1 MRRRHKLVT
10 HEGHFLRHHIPGVYK
25 LSDVHSTSTPPPF
38 SPFPLHYRSF
48 SLPASMSCMH
58 ADVFPLSASLSH
70 SLASAC
76 GALGLILSWNWLNL
90 SLSFFL
96 GTGSSLNRRS
106 HYWYS
111 GKSPGVH
118 EITSLCP
125 CGVPNVLIFLAFDTY
140 SYSHNWLP
148 AFVSMAPTVI
158 NLHLLY
164 VFHLIIFFS

>member
-1 MRRRHKLVT
+1 MMPLPP
-10 HEGHFLRHHIPGVYK
+10 L
-25 LSDVHSTSTPPPF
+25 LSPSPP
-38 SPFPLHYRSF
+38 SS
-48 SLPASMSCMH
+48 
-58 ADVFPLSASLSH
+58 PLSIFLSSCQHVLHTRGHLPLSTSLSH

-125 CGVPNVLIFLAFDTY
+125 CGVPNVLIFLASDTY